1 MNPKKRRQLLK
12 QIRHQHRVQNKRTAK
27 DQLAVLNLKRLINRA
42 NQVSDG
48 IDQLIALVNHIVI
61 PIITHEQ
68 LKVYR
73 PMPHLRIGDIEQV
86 KPRQRHVLNR
96 TKLSI
101 DQLDDVQP
109 SHRRR
114 FMNRS
119 KLNVDPIEIG
129 DIHERRVTDNT
140 ALNVQPLQIS
150 SESIRERPKL
160 DHIELNS
167 FDVKMPQMS
176 SESLIGTSE
185 HLSLDDLVSPEV
197 VQLYQQQPKL
207 LAYYPDWNVDSPMF
221 YQFPVPWTQRDEG
234 IYQAFAMQSVAAIQ
248 TVCEQSPGQGMVE
261 VLKEMNVDYDIVGK
275 GMFNLAIWRTCMMY
289 DYDDIEP
296 NIRPTVQ
303 RILTESSIDNV
314 QSVARE
320 TMKTIADYYHA
331 SYGTSDDNGQSA
343 PEV

>member
-12 QIRHQHRVQNKRTAK
+12 QVRHQKRVQNKRTANRS
-27 DQLAVLNLKRLINRA
+27 LAVLKRLISKA
-42 NQVSDG
+42 DQVSNNV
-48 IDQLIALVNHIVI
+48 DQLIALVNHIVI

-73 PMPHLRIGDIEQV
+73 PMPHLRIGNIEQI
-86 KPRQRHVLNR
+86 KPKQRHLLNR
-96 TKLSI
+96 TKLNI
-101 DQLDDVQP
+101 NQLEDIQP

-114 FMNRS
+114 VMNRP

-129 DIHERRVTDNT
+129 DIQERRVTDNVE
-140 ALNVQPLQIS
+140 LNVQPLQIS
-150 SESIRERPKL
+150 SEDITERPKL
-160 DHIELNS
+160 SHIELNS

-176 SESLIGTSE
+176 SENQIGTLE
-185 HLSLDDLVSPEV
+185 HLNLDDFVSPEV
-197 VQLYQQQPKL
+197 VQLYQQQPKW
-207 LAYYPDWNVDSPMF
+207 LAYYPDWNVNNPMF

-234 IYQAFAMQSVAAIQ
+234 IYQAFAMQSIAAIQ

-261 VLKEMNVDYDIVGK
+261 VLKEMGVDYDIVGK
-275 GMFNLAIWRTCMMY
+275 GMFDLAIWRTCMMY
-289 DYDDIEP
+289 DYDDMEP

-303 RILTESSIDNV
+303 RILTESSINNV
-314 QSVARE
+314 QSVACE

-331 SYGTSDDNGQSA
+331 SYQTSDDNGQSA

>member
-12 QIRHQHRVQNKRTAK
+12 QIRHQRRLQNKRTTK
-27 DQLAVLNLKRLINRA
+27 GKLAVLKDLISKA
-42 NQVSDG
+42 NQVSHNV
-48 IDQLIALVNHIVI
+48 DQLVALVNHVVI
-61 PIITHEQ
+61 PIITQEQ

-73 PMPHLRIGDIEQV
+73 PMPHLSIGDIEQV
-86 KPRQRHVLNR
+86 KPKQRHLLNR
-96 TKLSI
+96 TKLSVN
-101 DQLDDVQP
+101 QLDDIQP
-109 SHRRR
+109 SRRR
-114 FMNRS
+114 RVMNRP

-129 DIHERRVTDNT
+129 DIQERRVTDNVD
-140 ALNVQPLQIS
+140 LNVQPLQIS

-160 DHIELNS
+160 SHIELNS

-176 SESLIGTSE
+176 SENQIGTSE
-185 HLSLDDLVSPEV
+185 HLNLNDLVSPEV
-197 VQLYQQQPKL
+197 VQLYQQQPKIL
-207 LAYYPDWNVDSPMF
+207 VYYPDWNVDSPMF

-234 IYQAFAMQSVAAIQ
+234 IYQAFAMQSIAAIQ
-248 TVCEQSPGQGMVE
+248 TVCEQSRGQGMVE
-261 VLKEMNVDYDIVGK
+261 VLKEMGVDYDIVGK
-275 GMFNLAIWRTCMMY
+275 GMFDLAIWRTCMMY
-289 DYDDIEP
+289 DYDDIAP
-296 NIRPTVQ
+296 DIRPTVQ

>member
-12 QIRHQHRVQNKRTAK
+12 QVRHQKRVQNKRTANRS
-27 DQLAVLNLKRLINRA
+27 LAVLKRLISKA
-42 NQVSDG
+42 DQVSNNV
-48 IDQLIALVNHIVI
+48 DQLIALVNHIVI

-73 PMPHLRIGDIEQV
+73 PMPHLRIGNIEQI
-86 KPRQRHVLNR
+86 KPKQRHLLNR
-96 TKLSI
+96 TKLNI
-101 DQLDDVQP
+101 NQLEDIQP

-114 FMNRS
+114 VMNRP

-129 DIHERRVTDNT
+129 DIQERRVTDNVE
-140 ALNVQPLQIS
+140 LNVQPLQIS
-150 SESIRERPKL
+150 SEDITERPKL
-160 DHIELNS
+160 SHIELNS

-176 SESLIGTSE
+176 SENQIGTLE
-185 HLSLDDLVSPEV
+185 HLNLDDFVSPEV
-197 VQLYQQQPKL
+197 VQLYQQQPKW
-207 LAYYPDWNVDSPMF
+207 LAYYPDWNVNNPMF

-234 IYQAFAMQSVAAIQ
+234 IYQAFAMQSIAAIQ

-261 VLKEMNVDYDIVGK
+261 VLKEMGVDYDIVGK
-275 GMFNLAIWRTCMMY
+275 GMFDLAIWRTCMMY
-289 DYDDIEP
+289 DYDDMEP

-314 QSVARE
+314 QSVACE

-331 SYGTSDDNGQSA
+331 SYQTSDDNGQSA

>member
-1 MNPKKRRQLLK
+1 MNPKKRQRLLK
-12 QIRHQHRVQNKRTAK
+12 QLRHQKRVQNKRTTK
-27 DQLAVLNLKRLINRA
+27 GKLAVLKDLISKA
-42 NQVSDG
+42 NQVSSNV
-48 IDQLIALVNHIVI
+48 DQLVALVNHVVI
-61 PIITHEQ
+61 PIITQEQ

-73 PMPHLRIGDIEQV
+73 PMPHLSIGDIEQV
-86 KPRQRHVLNR
+86 KPKQRHLLNR
-96 TKLSI
+96 TKLSVN
-101 DQLDDVQP
+101 QLDDIQP
-109 SHRRR
+109 SRRR
-114 FMNRS
+114 RVMNRP
-119 KLNVDPIEIG
+119 KLSVDPIEIG
-129 DIHERRVTDNT
+129 DVQERRITDNVE
-140 ALNVQPLQIS
+140 LNVQPLQIS
-150 SESIRERPKL
+150 SEDIRERSKL
-160 DHIELNS
+160 SHIELNS

-176 SESLIGTSE
+176 SENQIVTSE
-185 HLSLDDLVSPEV
+185 HLNLDDFVSPEV
-197 VQLYQQQPKL
+197 VQLYQQQPKW

-234 IYQAFAMQSVAAIQ
+234 IYQAFAMQSIAAIQ

-261 VLKEMNVDYDIVGK
+261 VLKEMGVDYDIVGK
-275 GMFNLAIWRTCMMY
+275 GMFDLAIWRTCMMY